1 MRRRN
6 PMTIKELIKFG
17 AKKYGEEASL
27 MSVDF
32 SLTVIHDQWFRAYIS
47 PPGGAWQELFI
58 EYNNKSHKF
67 YVGKE
72 VERVDLVLQKSDV
85 PTVLFFIGEAKDDY
99 KKVLSDRSKI
109 KKCMLDI
116 LKFITDVEIDGKKPF
131 KNGKFKPIFAFIAGI
146 DAKSFGKFADRV
158 SSKENELIRETIND
172 LEPYDTNR
180 LVIISYID
188 ETKTKFI
195 LNFSDNFD
203 PNLKKYFES
212 IFLNFHRT

>member
-1 MRRRN
+1 
-6 PMTIKELIKFG
+6 MTIKDLIKFN

-32 SLTVIHDQWFRAYIS
+32 SLTSIYDQWFRAYIS

-58 EYNNKSHKF
+58 EYNNKTHKF

-72 VERVDLVLQKSDV
+72 VERIDLVLQKSDT
-85 PTVLFFIGEAKDDY
+85 PRVLFFIGEAKDDY
-99 KKVLSDRSKI
+99 KKVLSDRDKI
-109 KKCMLDI
+109 KKCMLDVS
-116 LKFITDVEIDGKKPF
+116 KFITDLEIEGKKPF
-131 KNGKFKPIFAFIAGI
+131 KNGKFKPIFAFIAGL
-146 DAKSFGKFADRV
+146 DAKSFGKFAEIV
-158 SSKENELIRETIND
+158 LSKENELIKETIND
-172 LEPYDTNR
+172 LEPSDSDR

-188 ETKTKFI
+188 EMKTKFI

-212 IFLNFHRT
+212 MFLNFHKT

>member
-1 MRRRN
+1 MI
-6 PMTIKELIKFG
+6 IKDLIRFN

-32 SLTVIHDQWFRAYIS
+32 PLTSIYDQWFRAYIS

-58 EYNNKSHKF
+58 QYNNKAYKF

-72 VERVDLVLQKSDV
+72 VERVDLVLQKSDM
-85 PTVLFFIGEAKDDY
+85 PRVLFFIGEAKDDY
-99 KKVLSDRSKI
+99 KKVLSDRNKI
-109 KKCMLDI
+109 KKCMLDVSN
-116 LKFITDVEIDGKKPF
+116 FITEVEIEGKKPF

-146 DAKSFGKFADRV
+146 DAKSFGEFAEKV
-158 SSKENELIRETIND
+158 LLNENKLIKETIND
-172 LEPYDTNR
+172 LEPSSSDR

-212 IFLNFHRT
+212 IFLNFHQAVKNNTK